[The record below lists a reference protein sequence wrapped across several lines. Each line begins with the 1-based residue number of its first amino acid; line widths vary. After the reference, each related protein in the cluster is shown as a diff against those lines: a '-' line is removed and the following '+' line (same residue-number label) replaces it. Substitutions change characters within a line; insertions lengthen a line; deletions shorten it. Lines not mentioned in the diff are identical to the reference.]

1 MSMQTATL
9 DERLEAIATE
19 VIRPEASEVDATGAF
34 PRASLASLRAEG
46 LLGLISA
53 PEVGGNGAAAATA
66 ARVVERVAR
75 ECAST
80 AMVLCMHYAATAVIE
95 AYGPAQ
101 VREQIAGGEHLSTLA
116 FSEVGSRA
124 HFWAPLSVAEESGT
138 CVALTARKSWVTSAA
153 EADSYVW
160 SSRPTAG
167 EGLSTLWLVPADAD
181 GLQVR
186 GSFDGLGLRGN
197 GSTPV
202 DADAVEVSSGA
213 VLGAD
218 GAGFDIMLGTVLPV
232 FLLMSAGASVGLA
245 HAAAGAAAA
254 HAASARFEHLDQSLA
269 EQPLARASLGAMRV
283 TADAARTLWTAA
295 LEAAAEESEVASL
308 RALEA
313 RAAASEA
320 AIAVTDTAMRVCG
333 GAAFRRE
340 VAVER
345 HFRDARA
352 AAVMAPT
359 TEMLHDLIGRAV
371 TGQPLFG

>member
-1 MSMQTATL
+1 MLEAATI
-9 DERLEAIATE
+9 DERLDEIATE
-19 VIRPEASEVDATGAF
+19 VIRPEAGSIDATGVF
-34 PRASLASLRAEG
+34 PRASIASLRSAG

-53 PEVGGNGAAAATA
+53 PEVGGLGAGAPEA
-66 ARVVERVAR
+66 ARAVERVAR

-80 AMVLCMHYAATAVIE
+80 AMVLCMHYAATAVLE
-95 AYGPAQ
+95 AYGPVA
-101 VREQIAGGEHLSTLA
+101 VREEIAAGEHLSTLA

-124 HFWAPLSVAEESGT
+124 QFWAPLGVAEQAADG
-138 CVALTARKSWVTSAA
+138 VALTARKSWVTSAV

-160 SSRPTAG
+160 SSRPLEA
-167 EGLSTLWLVPADAD
+167 EGLSTLWLVPARSP
-181 GLQVR
+181 GLRVG

-202 DADAVEVSSGA
+202 DADAVPVADDGM
-213 VLGAD
+213 LGAD
-218 GAGFDIMLGTVLPV
+218 GAGFDIMLGTVLPI

-245 HAAAGAAAA
+245 DAAATAAAA
-254 HAASARFEHLDQSLA
+254 HAASARFEHLDQSLS
-269 EQPLARASLGAMRV
+269 EQPVTRASIGAMRV
-283 TADAARTLWTAA
+283 RADAAAA
-295 LEAAAEESEVASL
+295 LWSGALDAMASGHDMAAL

-313 RAAASEA
+313 KAAASET
-320 AIAVTDTAMRVCG
+320 AISVTDAAMRVCG